1 MKNSIGPKIRHPS
14 GVVYPNV
21 IFMKEEDG
29 SYQFSNSAKLYQTI
43 LEYPLSKYKPEMFK
57 ITDMCYWVLEQNEDY
72 KNYYTG
78 SQSQIRKSIR
88 REGVSKRIK
97 RYLDNLIQ
105 WGLIELVE
113 KVELNRQKMDNKH
126 FYIAL
131 PI

>member
-14 GVVYPNV
+14 GTVYPNI
-21 IFMKEEDG
+21 IFLKEEDG
-29 SYQFSNSAKLYQTI
+29 SYQFSNAAKLYQTI
-43 LEYPLSKYKPEMFK
+43 LKYPLSKYNPEMFK

-78 SQSQIRKSIR
+78 FNSKIRKSIR
-88 REGVSKRIK
+88 QEGVSKRIK

-113 KVELNRQKMDNKH
+113 DKEFDH
-126 FYIAL
+126 G
-131 PI
+131 